1 MHGLENGPWQR
12 GNCSV
17 CPGEKQVS
25 VVCMEFEGGLNGK
38 LSGLLL
44 LLETWGEGRPLD
56 FGQTLCG
63 PVL

>member
-1 MHGLENGPWQR
+1 M
-12 GNCSV
+12 
-17 CPGEKQVS
+17 
-25 VVCMEFEGGLNGK
+25 CMEFEGGLNGK